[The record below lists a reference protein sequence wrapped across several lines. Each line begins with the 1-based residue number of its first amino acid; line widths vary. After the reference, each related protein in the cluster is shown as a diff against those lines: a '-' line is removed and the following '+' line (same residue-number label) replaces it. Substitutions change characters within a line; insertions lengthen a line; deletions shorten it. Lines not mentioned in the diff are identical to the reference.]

1 MLQRIID
8 FILVGFIVFLSIV
21 VGVGAVQKEQ
31 GEHLPN
37 TTNRQTTGTTT
48 TPTPVVT
55 ANSKT
60 PGIPTV
66 LSLAEISKHNQK
78 SDCWLLINNQ
88 VYDVTSFLRL
98 HPGGSSTIIPF
109 CGSEATSAF
118 KSQNGQGSHSSRADG
133 MLADYFLGSLNQA
146 VSK

>member
-8 FILVGFIVFLSIV
+8 FTFFGFIVFLSVV

-37 TTNRQTTGTTT
+37 TPNGQTTDGTA
-48 TPTPVVT
+48 TPAPTV
-55 ANSKT
+55 NSKT
-60 PGIPTV
+60 PSVTMV
-66 LSLAEISKHNQK
+66 LSLSEISKHNQK

-109 CGSEATSAF
+109 CGGEATSAF
-118 KSQNGQGSHSSRADG
+118 NSQNGQGSHSSRADA
-133 MLADYFLGSLNQA
+133 MLADYFLGSLNQT